1 MLLNFLEKNIKS
13 HNYICYFI
21 PFILGLLISF
31 SLPPYNFTFINFIAF
46 PFLLILLLSAKKTAD
61 NNKIFFLI
69 GWFFGL
75 GFFLSSL
82 YWISI
87 ALTHDN
93 SFKILIPF
101 ALIIIPS
108 FLAIFYGIVTIILR
122 KLISPTISFLLLFS
136 LLFAFTEY
144 IRGNILSGF
153 PWNLFAYSW
162 SWSTEIIQLTKIL
175 GTYGL
180 NLLSI
185 TIFSFPF
192 IFFVKAKRTYILK
205 ASIVLVTTVITIF
218 LYGISLPL
226 KKIDTNFNDLTM
238 KIVSPNIELD
248 QFFKND
254 NDEIT
259 LKKLIKLSNPEKE
272 LKTIFIWPEG
282 MFSSTYLNEIKKYK
296 DIFSENFSDNHII
309 IFGIFNLEYFED
321 KEFVYNSLLVVDHD
335 LNILGKYNKNKLVP
349 FGEFLPYENFFKKL
363 GWKKITHG
371 YKSFTKG
378 NSRNNIKISKKGY
391 ELNFLPL
398 ICYEIIYPGALNT
411 ENQKINFI
419 INISEDG
426 WFGNSIG
433 PHQHFTHALYRAVEE
448 GVFIARS
455 TNNGISAFISP
466 NGKII
471 KSLNPKEKGTIEVK
485 IPKYKKN
492 TPFSRYGNKIFFLII
507 LLYIFL
513 TLIFKKF
520 KI

>member
-87 ALTHDN
+87 AVTHDN

-175 GTYGL
+175 GTY
-180 NLLSI
+180 
-185 TIFSFPF
+185 
-192 IFFVKAKRTYILK
+192 
-205 ASIVLVTTVITIF
+205 
-218 LYGISLPL
+218 
-226 KKIDTNFNDLTM
+226 
-238 KIVSPNIELD
+238 
-248 QFFKND
+248 
-254 NDEIT
+254 
-259 LKKLIKLSNPEKE
+259 
-272 LKTIFIWPEG
+272 
-282 MFSSTYLNEIKKYK
+282 
-296 DIFSENFSDNHII
+296 
-309 IFGIFNLEYFED
+309 
-321 KEFVYNSLLVVDHD
+321 
-335 LNILGKYNKNKLVP
+335 
-349 FGEFLPYENFFKKL
+349 
-363 GWKKITHG
+363 
-371 YKSFTKG
+371 
-378 NSRNNIKISKKGY
+378 
-391 ELNFLPL
+391 
-398 ICYEIIYPGALNT
+398 
-411 ENQKINFI
+411 
-419 INISEDG
+419 
-426 WFGNSIG
+426 
-433 PHQHFTHALYRAVEE
+433 
-448 GVFIARS
+448 
-455 TNNGISAFISP
+455 
-466 NGKII
+466 
-471 KSLNPKEKGTIEVK
+471 
-485 IPKYKKN
+485 
-492 TPFSRYGNKIFFLII
+492 
-507 LLYIFL
+507 
-513 TLIFKKF
+513 
-520 KI
+520 